1 MSTIEQARA
10 AGLYDIKCHGP
21 HTTGTG
27 PLCKHASKA
36 PGCEGLLVMPAT
48 IRKQHFAGRRNALP
62 DICGP
67 NTLPNC

>member
-10 AGLYDIKCHGP
+10 AGLYDIKCQGP

-27 PLCKHASKA
+27 PLCKYASKVC
-36 PGCEGLLVMPAT
+36 PKLFVMNAT
-48 IRKQHFAGRRNALP
+48 IRKQHIAGRRNALP

-67 NTLPNC
+67 NTLPNG